1 MVTAKLDTTGP
12 PVTIFD
18 PVAKPSKMIVP
29 EVAGQITQVN
39 CLVAP
44 AAKSVMVTGIGR
56 YRTNEQGY
64 ADIDLPRGDWYALII
79 RYGDHEEVL
88 YQEKLAQG
96 ESYVYNPDPSN
107 VSGRLWVLS
116 PE

>member
-1 MVTAKLDTTGP
+1 
-12 PVTIFD
+12 
-18 PVAKPSKMIVP
+18 
-29 EVAGQITQVN
+29 
-39 CLVAP
+39 
-44 AAKSVMVTGIGR
+44 MVTGLGR

-79 RYGDHEEVL
+79 SYGDHEEVL

-96 ESYVYNPDPSN
+96 ESYVYYPDPLTA
-107 VSGRLWVLS
+107 SGRFCVLS